1 MRPGYS
7 LDLTTK
13 DPKTGLP
20 WDLSSPTVQA
30 RVKELIKKT
39 EPYCV
44 IGSPPCTPFSP
55 LQGLNNHRR
64 DPKVVEREI
73 QMGKKHMRF
82 CLEIYAMQLAAHRH
96 FVHEHPERSRAWL
109 MPEMQQ
115 FLLRP
120 EVGSVVMHMC
130 AFGMTAKDEHGR
142 APVLKPT
149 RIMSSSEEILKRI
162 DRRCSNG
169 YAGHGHRHVQLISGR
184 ARFAQV
190 YPRKFA
196 IALCQGIAAQ
206 RKLDNL
212 GMKARALMSVD
223 EMKKVASTSENE
235 DPSEALHEPGCE
247 GMEAYDDITGQELDP
262 RLMMRAR
269 RDEIKYFRDMGVYEK
284 VSVQESYEA
293 TGKAPIAVRWVD
305 INKGDSASPNYRSR
319 LVAKEFNTGPCPE
332 LYAATP
338 PSECLRLMISK
349 VASSIRRDG
358 IGLMSADV
366 SRAYLYAKA
375 VRPVYVKLPEEDT
388 EKGDE
393 GKCGK
398 LMMSMY
404 GTRDA
409 PLNWAIDYG
418 ILCGRLATYRER
430 QTPASSTTPSWT

>member
-1 MRPGYS
+1 MADIHSRKVWSLSTGKIIDEGIIDDIADYRLHRALKEPDDIRVELVLKGALKLFERKGPDIVEIYSQPRVCQEVDGRDFLGERLRPGYS

-39 EPYCV
+39 KPYCV

-262 RLMMRAR
+262 RLMMSAR

-284 VSVQESYEA
+284 VSVQESYDA
-293 TGKAPIAVRWVD
+293 TG
-305 INKGDSASPNYRSR
+305 
-319 LVAKEFNTGPCPE
+319 
-332 LYAATP
+332 
-338 PSECLRLMISK
+338 
-349 VASSIRRDG
+349 
-358 IGLMSADV
+358 
-366 SRAYLYAKA
+366 
-375 VRPVYVKLPEEDT
+375 
-388 EKGDE
+388 
-393 GKCGK
+393 
-398 LMMSMY
+398 
-404 GTRDA
+404 
-409 PLNWAIDYG
+409 
-418 ILCGRLATYRER
+418 
-430 QTPASSTTPSWT
+430 